1 MSLLPV
7 VVKNRLEKKCNVCF
21 FLQNNDCILRRNRVI
36 PCDMKVKKI
45 TGITDIEFYVGL
57 ISSRRLS
64 QRALYFSIL
73 SLAFAFLSLL
83 INFVRLLNS

>member
-1 MSLLPV
+1 MSLLPAL
-7 VVKNRLEKKCNVCF
+7 VKDRLEKKCNVCF
-21 FLQNNDCILRRNRVI
+21 FLQNSGCILRRNRVT